1 MHYFTNPSR
10 SKNPNNL
17 CSYWYEAVQISKGLH
32 YYCHFD
38 GVLLP
43 SVIDNI
49 PDQLVTT
56 GFNVTFNCN
65 AEGSDNISYR
75 WNRIFSETMVER
87 GFDDS
92 MPGRRVFGESTATL
106 TILNVG
112 VEDEGEYA
120 CFVSV
125 SGTRVGTRTASLTT
139 QGEYQCSGMTT
150 SNNTTNSCTAY
161 CS

>member
-1 MHYFTNPSR
+1 MHYFTNPNK

-17 CSYWYEAVQISKGLH
+17 CSYWYEAVQISKGVH
-32 YYCHFD
+32 YDDYCRY
-38 GVLLP
+38 GGILLP
-43 SVIDNI
+43 SVIDDI

-65 AEGSDNISYR
+65 AEGSDDISYR
-75 WNRIFSETMVER
+75 WNRIFSETGVER

-92 MPGRRVFGESTATL
+92 MSGRRVFGETTATL

-125 SGTRVGTRTASLTT
+125 NDTRVGTRTANLTT
-139 QGEYQCSGMTT
+139 QGE
-150 SNNTTNSCTAY
+150 
-161 CS
+161 

>member
-1 MHYFTNPSR
+1 M
-10 SKNPNNL
+10 
-17 CSYWYEAVQISKGLH
+17 
-32 YYCHFD
+32 
-38 GVLLP
+38 
-43 SVIDNI
+43 IDDI

-65 AEGSDNISYR
+65 AEGSDHISYR
-75 WNRIFSETMVER
+75 WNRTFSETMVER

-92 MPGRRVFGESTATL
+92 VSGRVFGESTATL

-139 QGEYQCSGMTT
+139 QGEYQCSSSGMTT
-150 SNNTTNSCTAY
+150 SNSAANS
-161 CS
+161 

>member
-1 MHYFTNPSR
+1 M
-10 SKNPNNL
+10 
-17 CSYWYEAVQISKGLH
+17 
-32 YYCHFD
+32 
-38 GVLLP
+38 
-43 SVIDNI
+43 IDDI

-65 AEGSDNISYR
+65 AEGSDHISYR
-75 WNRIFSETMVER
+75 WNRTFPETMVER
-87 GFDDS
+87 GFDDTV
-92 MPGRRVFGESTATL
+92 PGRVFGESTATL

-139 QGEYQCSGMTT
+139 QSEYQCSGMTT
-150 SNNTTNSCTAY
+150 SNSTANS
-161 CS
+161 